1 MKKMNSIIILVLLIL
16 SIKSFDFGQTLVK
29 LNKISGGTVIL
40 MIYPEN
46 AGTTTG
52 SDLIILNLK
61 IVCNSVE
68 YPLTCP
74 TNKQHTITSDGEQ
87 IQCSISGSIPSST
100 TCGLY
105 GVPTIK
111 STGDT
116 FSAALE
122 NTVSSEDS
130 KYGDTGISLVS
141 VEGKKIIIKITP
153 QRTAET
159 TTDDL
164 FVYGLTVDSKELT
177 CKAGEKITLEA
188 NTGTNL
194 ECLTTEEIDGNKN
207 CKLSGSAYIFSTSD
221 TFGKITKSG
230 TIVSS
235 SFGQVKV
242 GLDSVKGTT
251 VTLLITPEYK
261 GSTTVD
267 ISGLKINDEKVIDC
281 PSTNLDLVKEG
292 NKLTCSISQSME
304 DNTRCVLTP
313 NNLYSSAFNKLV
325 IDEDNKERNAGS
337 SKYGRVNIGIQ
348 SVIGTKITI
357 LIKTTITANTESTKF
372 TILGLSL
379 SSDNRDYSMTCVK
392 SSQISLSSDGTS
404 FECTITTKMNG
415 GKECILKGV
424 PTFVSEGDTFSDI
437 TLSTDSVI
445 SSFGDIAISPVSV
458 VGNQAKIKLVS
469 TYGGTTISNIVSIDN
484 LKWNG
489 EALTCSVGNN
499 INFGNNPEITCT
511 LPNTMRG
518 NIAAPLLGTSPTITK
533 ETNSR
538 DIFGNIVLSTS
549 SITSSFGQLKVSLIS
564 VVGDKV
570 TIGLE
575 SQYPGEISNLNI
587 NGLKLNNKAITCQAG
602 STLLQLGT
610 TIANIQCSFS
620 DNNYSEETSSPC
632 TLTGSPNPSI
642 KLFTTQIITS
652 QYQVTSET
660 RNFGETIIYLHSIKG
675 TTVYIQLKPSA
686 LSGKARPNISN
697 LKLKAGTTTT
707 YDVKCDISDKIQL
720 NKGIKT
726 KIKCYIPNSINTN
739 IDCNL
744 INQDNSVTI
753 TSTSNDLFGPIV
765 IDTSTSTVNVKPT
778 APSYGSTKIELVTI
792 IGTEIKIDLSVSTD
806 TSINSANPEIHGL
819 FLGDTE
825 LYCVAT
831 QTLTFT
837 SNKATMTCY
846 SSTEITCTS
855 CQLSGNPIITSRG
868 DSEDTFGDASIE
880 QKTVQ
885 PTSSSLGDIN
895 IKLDEVIGKDVY
907 IDITSTN
914 NGRDTN
920 HVDINNLYVDGQPLT
935 CSGDIKFSTTST
947 KMKCTIEEPIPY
959 DKPVVLTGT
968 PSINIGSDQES
979 VDVVQVI
986 TPTEEI
992 KTKSNSGL
1000 NIKLISVKENIVT
1013 ITIDATSFT
1022 RKTLCNNFNLN
1033 GLTINDIPFEI
1044 NKDQVYLG
1052 GGAIEIKGT
1061 LSEPIEGT
1069 ILCTL
1074 KGTATAQG
1082 TAEGKIFG
1090 PISNPSGNT
1099 VYSTFFKF
1107 GKGTISLL
1115 EVHGYTAKIQISST
1129 KSALT
1134 QNTVLNDLY
1143 VNTIR
1148 LTCRFTDGI
1157 EFSSYGT
1164 DVECQLVTPIDGDTT
1179 CTLYYRGEGDDN
1191 FEEVII
1197 DSEHKTVISTYQNFG
1212 DVVIGLID
1220 VNVRNVKISIKT
1232 RNLGTTTTN
1241 NVQIKN
1247 LYINNKSIR
1256 CQYNEKIEFIREG
1269 TQLDCTSDS
1278 IEQRE
1283 SYTLTAINPEIISF
1297 ADSFGVITIDSDH
1310 SVIRTAPKD
1319 VDETTLKL
1327 SSVSEN
1333 NVNIKITVTNEI
1345 YTHLKILNLKIRN
1358 RQNSAEYDL
1367 TCPNKYVNLVT
1378 KNEFTNYIICETSTK
1393 IPSGFYFTLV
1403 NSDLVAIESYDNFE
1417 NIIIENNEVIST
1429 KFGDTIINPIP
1440 PQIVIELTP
1449 TNPGTTLGI
1458 LNINNLKITSSSDF
1472 NLDCR
1477 THEVVEL
1484 KSSGTKLY
1492 CSIKGELSL
1501 SGANEENPSIES
1513 EYSEDSF
1520 GNILLGHN
1528 FYEKQIQNCYA
1539 IYDKTSCEKNRNCI
1553 FSKDTYGFC
1562 DIKYESYNDT
1572 ATNNDCILFTSED
1585 TCNNNEKCFWNGE
1598 YKYTCKPKEIKNCQR
1613 LLVDDLDKCE
1623 TCENGYELNTDSTK
1637 CILVGEAY
1645 YPCYEYSSSST
1656 CSSKPQCEY
1665 HDESY
1670 YYCTSSDLV
1679 ESNTENNCHLYITR
1693 ESCNEQESCIWK
1705 SSIGSG
1711 CNEKYIENCIK
1722 LRESDPTACE
1732 KCEEGYYVL
1741 GGTVCTKKSV
1751 GENEQCE
1758 KLIDDMENCIQL
1770 PFCEYSRNAFCYG
1783 GDGCYRYL
1791 SQELCERAEF
1801 CWWNSGNWNRCKI
1814 KKISNCL
1821 ELSEDDAT
1829 TCAKCQDGYE
1839 LRNYNTTCYKSSSD
1853 FGEEAA
1859 LQCYYEDYD
1868 EGMCNNKALCEYSNR
1883 HRCESYNENVQC
1895 MLYLEQN
1902 SCEEDLRCYWVTEDE
1917 SICQI
1922 KGINNCIELNSENI
1936 QECKKCKDGYEL
1948 INENTECKESSSL
1961 FMNVSLLAFALIIL
1975 LL

>member
-1 MKKMNSIIILVLLIL
+1 MKKMNIIAILVLLIL
-16 SIKSFDFGQTLVK
+16 SINAHDFGQTLVK

-46 AGTTTG
+46 EGTTVG
-52 SDLIILNLK
+52 SDLVILNLK
-61 IVCNSVE
+61 IVCGSKE

-74 TNKQHTITSDGEQ
+74 TNKQHTITSDGAQ

-105 GVPTIK
+105 GVPTIQ
-111 STGDT
+111 STGDV

-130 KYGDTGISLVS
+130 KYGDTGISLIS
-141 VEGKKIIIKITP
+141 VEGKKVIIKITP
-153 QRTAET
+153 QRSGET

-177 CKAGEKITLEA
+177 CKPGEKITLEA
-188 NTGTNL
+188 STGTNI
-194 ECLTTEEIDGNKN
+194 ECSTTAEIDGNKK
-207 CKLSGSAYIFSTSD
+207 CKLSGTASIFSTSD
-221 TFGKITKSG
+221 TFGKISNSG
-230 TIVSS
+230 NVVPS

-267 ISGLKINDEKVIDC
+267 ISGLKINDEKVINC
-281 PSTNLDLVKEG
+281 TSTNLDLVKEG

-313 NNLYSSAFNKLV
+313 YSLSSSAFNKLV

-357 LIKTTITANTESTKF
+357 IIKTTITANTESTKF

-379 SSDNRDYSMTCVK
+379 NSGNRDYSMTCVK
-392 SSQISLSSDGTS
+392 NSQIKLSSNGTP

-469 TYGGTTISNIVSIDN
+469 TYGGTTISNVDSIDN
-484 LKWNG
+484 LKWND
-489 EALTCSVGNN
+489 ETLTCTVGNN
-499 INFGNNPEITCT
+499 INFSNNPEITCT
-511 LPNTMRG
+511 LSDTMRG
-518 NIAAPLLGTSPTITK
+518 NIEDKLLGTSPTITM

-538 DIFGNIVLSTS
+538 DVFGNIVLSTS
-549 SITSSFGQLKVSLIS
+549 SITSSFGQLKVSLVS
-564 VVGDKV
+564 VAGDQV

-575 SQYPGEISNLNI
+575 SQYPGDITNLNI
-587 NGLKLNNKAITCQAG
+587 NGLKLNNKALTCKSG
-602 STLLQLGT
+602 STLLQLGS
-610 TIANIQCSFS
+610 TISNIQCSFS
-620 DNNYSEETSSPC
+620 DNYYSEETGSPC

-642 KLFTTQIITS
+642 KLFTTQIIS
-652 QYQVTSET
+652 SPYQVTSGT

-686 LSGKARPNISN
+686 LSGKVRPIISN

-707 YDVKCDISDKIQL
+707 YNVKCDISDKIQL
-720 NKGIKT
+720 NKSDKT
-726 KIKCYIPNSINTN
+726 KIKCYIPNSINTATA
-739 IDCNL
+739 CNL
-744 INQDNSVTI
+744 IEQDNTVTI
-753 TSTSNDLFGPIV
+753 TSSSNDLFGSIV
-765 IDTSTSTVNVKPT
+765 IDTGTVNIKPT
-778 APSYGSTKIELVTI
+778 SPSYGSTKIELVTI
-792 IGTEIKIDLSVSTD
+792 IGTEIKIDLEVSTD
-806 TSINSANPEIHGL
+806 TIINNASPEIHGL
-819 FLGDTE
+819 ILGSTE

-831 QTLTFT
+831 QTLTFK

-855 CQLSGNPIITSRG
+855 CQLSGNPIIISTG
-868 DSEDTFGDASIE
+868 DSEDTFGDASIQE
-880 QKTVQ
+880 KTVQ
-885 PTSSSLGDIN
+885 PTSSSLGNID
-895 IKLDEVIGKDVY
+895 IKLDEIIGTDVY

-920 HVDINNLYVDGQPLT
+920 HVDINNLYIDGQPLT

-959 DKPVVLTGT
+959 DKPVELTGT
-968 PSINIGSDQES
+968 PSINIDSEEES

-986 TPTEEI
+986 SNTEEI
-992 KTKSNSGL
+992 KAKSNSGL
-1000 NIKLISVKENIVT
+1000 NIKLISVKENYVT
-1013 ITIDATSFT
+1013 ITIDATSYT
-1022 RKTLCNNFNLN
+1022 RKTLFYNFNLN

-1044 NKDQVYLG
+1044 NLAQVYLG
-1052 GGAIEIKGT
+1052 GGSVEIKGV
-1061 LSEPIEGT
+1061 LSESIEGS
-1069 ILCTL
+1069 ILCEL

-1082 TAEGKIFG
+1082 TADGKIFG
-1090 PISNPSGNT
+1090 PILNPSGNT

-1107 GKGTISLL
+1107 GKGTVSLL
-1115 EVHGYTAKIQISST
+1115 EVQGYTTKIQISST

-1143 VNTIR
+1143 VNSIR

-1164 DVECQLVTPIDGDTT
+1164 DVECQLVSPIDGDTT
-1179 CTLYYRGEGDDN
+1179 CTLYYRGDGDDN
-1191 FEEVII
+1191 FEEVNI
-1197 DSEHKTVISTYQNFG
+1197 DDEHKTVISTYQNFG

-1220 VNVRNVKISIKT
+1220 VNVRNVKISVKT

-1297 ADSFGVITIDSDH
+1297 GDSFGVITIDSDH
-1310 SVIRTAPKD
+1310 SVVRTAPKD
-1319 VDETTLKL
+1319 VDETILKL
-1327 SSVSEN
+1327 SSVTEN

-1358 RQNSAEYDL
+1358 RQNSTEYDL
-1367 TCPNKYVNLVT
+1367 TCPNKYVNLVA
-1378 KNEFTNYIICETSTK
+1378 KNEFTNYIKCETYTK

-1403 NSDLVAIESYDNFE
+1403 NSDLVEIESYDNFE

-1429 KFGDTIINPIP
+1429 KFGDATINPIP

-1477 THEVVEL
+1477 THEVVTL

-1520 GNILLGHN
+1520 GNILLGQS
-1528 FYEKQIQNCYA
+1528 FYETQIQNCYS
-1539 IYDKTSCEKNRNCI
+1539 IYDKTSCEINRNCI

-1562 DIKYESYNDT
+1562 DIKYEGINDT
-1572 ATNNDCILFTSED
+1572 STNNDCILFASED
-1585 TCNNNEKCFWNGE
+1585 TCNNNEKCFWNEE

-1623 TCENGYELNTDSTK
+1623 ICENGYELNTDSTK
-1637 CILVGEAY
+1637 CILAGEAY

-1693 ESCNEQESCIWK
+1693 ESCNEQESCVWK

-1741 GGTVCTKKSV
+1741 GGTICTRKSV

-1783 GDGCYRYL
+1783 GEGCYRYL

-1814 KKISNCL
+1814 KKIPNCL
-1821 ELSEDDAT
+1821 ELSEEDAT
-1829 TCAKCQDGYE
+1829 TCAKCQDGYV
-1839 LRNYNTTCYKSSSD
+1839 LMNYNTTCYKTTSD

-1868 EGMCNNKALCEYSNR
+1868 EGTCNIKALCEYSNR
-1883 HRCESYNENVQC
+1883 HRCESYNENTQC

-1902 SCEEDLRCYWVTEDE
+1902 LCEEDLRCYWVSEDE
-1917 SICQI
+1917 SRCQI
-1922 KGINNCIELNSENI
+1922 KGINNCIELNNENI
-1936 QECKKCKDGYEL
+1936 QQCKKCKDGYEL
-1948 INENTECKESSSL
+1948 INEDSECKESSSL
-1961 FMNVSLLAFALIIL
+1961 FNTVSLLTFALIIL
-1975 LL
+1975 LI